1 MPFGIHPE
9 ILILL
14 LIIAL
19 IFGAKRLPE
28 LGSSM
33 GKSIKEFQ
41 KAVKNEDTAAPQNQI
56 PTVAT
61 SAAMQTDQTEKD
73 KTSV

>member
-41 KAVKNEDTAAPQNQI
+41 KAVKSEDAAPQSQI
-56 PTVAT
+56 PTAAA
-61 SAAMQTDQTEKD
+61 SASVQIDQTEKD